1 MTDTELLAL
10 KETIATD
17 VRLPK
22 ELSVRLKGST
32 PEEIKKDAYEL
43 KRMLGIKTAPPL
55 AGYDPPHAYDNIKEV
70 QLHNAY
76 RDTLKQLHVM
86 DD

>member
-22 ELSVRLKGST
+22 ELAVRLKGST

-55 AGYDPPHAYDNIKEV
+55 AGYDPPHAYDNIEDVK
-70 QLHNAY
+70 LNTAY
-76 RDTLKQLHVM
+76 RDVLSRLRSPL
-86 DD
+86 

>member
-55 AGYDPPHAYDNIKEV
+55 AGYDPPNAYDNIEDVK
-70 QLHNAY
+70 LNTAY
-76 RDTLKQLHVM
+76 RDVLSRLRSRL
-86 DD
+86 

>member
-22 ELSVRLKGST
+22 ELAVRLKGST

-55 AGYDPPHAYDNIKEV
+55 GSYDPRDGYGNMQDVKV
-70 QLHNAY
+70 HNAY
-76 RDTLKQLHVM
+76 REVLYRMHSEM
-86 DD
+86 